1 MRERGKGLPYKRLQ
15 AGKSRS
21 FALVPL
27 LFCRG
32 EYIEVKICLPK
43 GNYFF
48 TRKITKTDL
57 EENWKHCGRFMNT
70 TATFLFRR

>member
-43 GNYFF
+43 GNYFL
-48 TRKITKTDL
+48 REK
-57 EENWKHCGRFMNT
+57 
-70 TATFLFRR
+70 